1 MFGNVLSKGVKEK
14 WSLGYLE
21 QVVKR
26 YRQVEVYTGLS
37 HISPKCLS
45 PKDYKCDLIFE
56 TEFLQI

>member
-26 YRQVEVYTGLS
+26 STDKLRSILG
-37 HISPKCLS
+37 
-45 PKDYKCDLIFE
+45 
-56 TEFLQI
+56 